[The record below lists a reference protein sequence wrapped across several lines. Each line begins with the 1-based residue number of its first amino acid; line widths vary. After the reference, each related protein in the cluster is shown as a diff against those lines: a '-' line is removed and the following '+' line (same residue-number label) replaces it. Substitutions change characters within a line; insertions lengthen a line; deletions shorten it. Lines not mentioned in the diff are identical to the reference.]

1 MHGLRFNCTQHSVIL
16 YSKFASPPHT
26 HALHSHLTCAEGS
39 DPKLITHIYHMI
51 AAMDGVY
58 EFLVEYHED
67 WRAGLRTWLLR
78 YVCVAGVV
86 RCCRMY
92 CVDAYYLS
100 CVSCIGESESAHS
113 PIDY

>member
-1 MHGLRFNCTQHSVIL
+1 MYKCHTLLQLHLFKTAF
-16 YSKFASPPHT
+16 YSHISISPHIHIHLHT
-26 HALHSHLTCAEGS
+26 PFLADGS

-78 YVCVAGVV
+78 
-86 RCCRMY
+86 
-92 CVDAYYLS
+92 
-100 CVSCIGESESAHS
+100 
-113 PIDY
+113 

>member
-1 MHGLRFNCTQHSVIL
+1 MRNGKEACYNLNSISYLTLHHTT
-16 YSKFASPPHT
+16 PHYT
-26 HALHSHLTCAEGS
+26 LLTEGS

-78 YVCVAGVV
+78 YV
-86 RCCRMY
+86 
-92 CVDAYYLS
+92 
-100 CVSCIGESESAHS
+100 
-113 PIDY
+113 